1 MCWKKPDP
9 GPLAYNKN
17 ISIVHNNVCSILTKL
32 DIIRNVRSGNDII
45 ALSETH
51 LDGSI
56 DNSKLVLDG
65 YQTYLQQVR
74 IDKNIFDGGV
84 ALFFFSRLSFK
95 VRYDF
100 NCSDIEI
107 LWVEM

>member
-1 MCWKKPDP
+1 MCWRKPDP

-84 ALFFFSRLSFK
+84 ALFFFKIKF
-95 VRYDF
+95 
-100 NCSDIEI
+100 
-107 LWVEM
+107 